1 MSDRDQLSFTD
12 LMNRAFDEDSG
23 TLRVAPVAGAPT
35 KGAPSVTV
43 VFPTTSPTLL
53 LAANADRKEALLV
66 NNGTQT
72 VYIYPGSSFTISGA
86 IPLVSNAA
94 FTDDLTV
101 GAWYGLVASA
111 TGDVRIIEV
120 E

>member
-1 MSDRDQLSFTD
+1 MVDNNQLSFTD
-12 LMNRAFDEDSG
+12 VLNRAYDEDSG
-23 TLRVAPVAGAPT
+23 TLKVSPITGAPT
-35 KGAPSVTV
+35 KGTASVTV

-53 LAANADRKEALLV
+53 LAANASRKEALFV
-66 NNGTQT
+66 NNGAQT

-86 IPLVSNAA
+86 VPVVSNAA